1 MFTLEDYWAMFADF
15 LVGHAAL
22 ALYLFVIMDMRG
34 WQMLK
39 KLPALL
45 LSPLLVTLLD
55 RALYALLP
63 NDAVIRY
70 CVFSCTALVTCTL
83 WIRWAWRISFWQA
96 FAATCM
102 AGMFHL
108 IPKLM

>member
-1 MFTLEDYWAMFADF
+1 MLTLEDYLLEFIGS
-15 LVGHAAL
+15 LISHAIL
-22 ALYLFVIMDMRG
+22 ATYLFMIMDTRG
-34 WQMLK
+34 RQMLK

-55 RALYALLP
+55 RALHALLP

-70 CVFSCTALVTCTL
+70 CVFSCAALVTCTL
-83 WIRWAWRISFWQA
+83 WIRWAWRIRFWQA